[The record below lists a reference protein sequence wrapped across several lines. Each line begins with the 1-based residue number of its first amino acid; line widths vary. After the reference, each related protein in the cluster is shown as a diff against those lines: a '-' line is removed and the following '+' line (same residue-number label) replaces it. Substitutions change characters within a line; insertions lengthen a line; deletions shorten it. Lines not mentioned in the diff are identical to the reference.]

1 MQAIKLPA
9 NDVRVGSKPEKLTLS
24 TVGPLRSRKRT
35 SDPVAYECA
44 DALTVVAHGH
54 AGAFADGADANV
66 VEIDVPSLLV
76 RIVAAAAGEGGVRHN
91 WKIVDDRAAWPAAG
105 ACRPVCSEPKGL
117 VNRPFGDGRCE
128 HHRFCAVR
136 GEGLSGPA
144 DVIQRASEFDD

>member
-76 RIVAAAAGEGGVRHN
+76 RIVAAAAGEGHAR
-91 WKIVDDRAAWPAAG
+91 KI
-105 ACRPVCSEPKGL
+105 
-117 VNRPFGDGRCE
+117 
-128 HHRFCAVR
+128 
-136 GEGLSGPA
+136 EGSRSGG
-144 DVIQRASEFDD
+144 